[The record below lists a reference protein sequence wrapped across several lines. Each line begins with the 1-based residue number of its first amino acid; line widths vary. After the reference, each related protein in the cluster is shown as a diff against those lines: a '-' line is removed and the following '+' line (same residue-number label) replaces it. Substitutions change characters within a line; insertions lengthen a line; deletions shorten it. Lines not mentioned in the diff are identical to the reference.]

1 MTAAFGLRTS
11 LALGGLACAGVC
23 AVLPVVLPELW
34 NFDIRSNADV
44 ANVAAIRAQEE

>member
-11 LALGGLACAGVC
+11 LALGGLACPGVC

-34 NFDIRSNADV
+34 NFDVRSNEDV
-44 ANVAAIRAQEE
+44 AKVAMLRAQEE